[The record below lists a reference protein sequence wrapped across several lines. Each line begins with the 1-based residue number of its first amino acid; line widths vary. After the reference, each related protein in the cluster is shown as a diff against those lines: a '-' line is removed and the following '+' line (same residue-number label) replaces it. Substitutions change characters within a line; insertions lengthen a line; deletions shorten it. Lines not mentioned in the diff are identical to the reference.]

1 MGCCAS
7 SACEWYGDCIDY
19 VAYFSSSACDNG
31 CQQDANTIKCTA
43 KTEPYCYGYSVPGM
57 SMGFY
62 SCDSITASTFAEF
75 DTTYNGET
83 DAQTWLALR
92 QSDLDSLVGTSAL
105 ESATTATGGLASA
118 AKSSAA
124 GTKASGTPS
133 ASSSASSSSG
143 SSTST
148 PEKKT
153 SIGPIIGGVVGGL
166 VVIGAIVGGVL
177 AFCLKKKKNK
187 TNNATF
193 DNNQTN
199 MQQSQS
205 QPPPNFAA
213 AAAAGQDPRM
223 SQYQQPPPPG
233 QYQNNQPQYNQ
244 PQYNQPQYDQNTN
257 PPNRDTLYSVA
268 GKVEAPYGQAD
279 AKYGQGVTVTETPIT
294 PHPPVSPAPAYS
306 QPALPTGV
314 HEIGNAGPPLVQY
327 APSPISSP
335 ANDNR
340 YSAPAPQGYQP
351 QPGWVPQ
358 QPGAHPQ
365 HQSGPVPVELG
376 NNYAVPS
383 QHDGRP
389 VFEAA

>member
-1 MGCCAS
+1 M
-7 SACEWYGDCIDY
+7 
-19 VAYFSSSACDNG
+19 
-31 CQQDANTIKCTA
+31 
-43 KTEPYCYGYSVPGM
+43 
-57 SMGFY
+57 
-62 SCDSITASTFAEF
+62 
-75 DTTYNGET
+75 
-83 DAQTWLALR
+83 
-92 QSDLDSLVGTSAL
+92 
-105 ESATTATGGLASA
+105 
-118 AKSSAA
+118 
-124 GTKASGTPS
+124 
-133 ASSSASSSSG
+133 
-143 SSTST
+143 
-148 PEKKT
+148 
-153 SIGPIIGGVVGGL
+153 
-166 VVIGAIVGGVL
+166 IGAIVGGVL

-279 AKYGQGVTVTETPIT
+279 AKYGQGVTVTETPIST
-294 PHPPVSPAPAYS
+294 HPPVSPAPAYS
-306 QPALPTGV
+306 QPALQTGV

-340 YSAPAPQGYQP
+340 YSAPPPQGYQP